1 MISGQIG
8 VHGQHALF
16 LVEKDS
22 KSQFRGKR
30 LVYWK
35 RRHAQIYQQRPELK
49 DVSYKDVKLN
59 QILT

>member
-22 KSQFRGKR
+22 KSQFKR
-30 LVYWK
+30 KWVVYWK
-35 RRHAQIYQQRPELK
+35 RRHAQIHQQRPKLK
-49 DVSYKDVKLN
+49 DVLPKDVKWHLN
-59 QILT
+59 LT